1 MTTVATAKIFKNGN
15 SQAVRLPKSFQ
26 FDVDVVEIL
35 RRGDEVIL
43 RKPRRDL
50 SEAFDLLATMPD
62 DFFAEGRDDSPPQDR
77 EPLA

>member
-1 MTTVATAKIFKNGN
+1 M
-15 SQAVRLPKSFQ
+15 
-26 FDVDVVEIL
+26 EIL

-43 RKPRRDL
+43 RKPRQNL
-50 SEAFDLLATMPD
+50 SEAFDLLATMPE

>member
-1 MTTVATAKIFKNGN
+1 MTALTIAKIFKNGN

-26 FDVDVVEIL
+26 FDVDEVEIL

-43 RKPRRDL
+43 RKPRRNL
-50 SEAFDLLATMPD
+50 SEVFDLLATMPE
-62 DFFAEGRDDSPPQDR
+62 DFFAEGRDDPPPQDR